1 MKKIITIIIAF
12 ISLNCHAGWDDWS
25 DFDKKLFVASQ
36 LAITADWATTRY
48 GSRHFDDMPGH
59 KESNMILG
67 PYPST
72 RKVDLYFVGMLVSN
86 YYIADY
92 VDPKWR
98 GFYLT
103 IRTVSHGTAASHN
116 ASLGWHMRF

>member
-1 MKKIITIIIAF
+1 MKKIIITIIAF

-36 LAITADWATTRY
+36 IAITADWATTRY
-48 GSRHFDDMPGH
+48 GSRHYAELPH
-59 KESNMILG
+59 LKESNVILG

-92 VDPKWR
+92 VDSKNR
-98 GFYLT
+98 TFYLT
-103 IRTVSHGTAASHN
+103 IRTVAHGAAAIN
-116 ASLGWHMRF
+116 NVNFGWQMKF